1 MKTTIYTD
9 VSLQCKLSN
18 AKLIRATFD
27 SFKGDRVEVIIQKA
41 KRKRSTPQNAYLHG
55 VVIPMITDRIR
66 FLGTR
71 ITQAKVK
78 DLLKFELL
86 KEEIPISSNGEFIT
100 TIKGTS
106 ELTTAEFKE
115 FIDNCV
121 IWAADTLDIQIP
133 EPKEQIKLEI

>member
-1 MKTTIYTD
+1 MKTVIFTD

-41 KRKRSTPQNAYLHG
+41 KRKRSSKQNQYLHG
-55 VVIPMITDRIR
+55 VVIPMITDRIK

-78 DLLKFELL
+78 ELLKFELL
-86 KEEIPISSNGEFIT
+86 KDELPIGSDGKFIT

-106 ELTTAEFKE
+106 ELTTIEFNE

-121 IWAADTLDIQIP
+121 IWASETLDIQIP
-133 EPKEQIKLEI
+133 MPKEQIKLEI